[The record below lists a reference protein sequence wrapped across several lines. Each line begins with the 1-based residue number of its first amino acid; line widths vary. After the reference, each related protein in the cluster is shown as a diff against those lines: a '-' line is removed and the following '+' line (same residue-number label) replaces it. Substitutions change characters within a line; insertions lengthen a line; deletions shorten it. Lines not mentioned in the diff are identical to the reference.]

1 MASGNPMLSDEA
13 LRRMPTARLQSGV
26 MTVEGTTNKAMLLAA
41 VLVVAAGVTWNQT
54 MHGGSPVGLAGLGAI
69 VGLVLALVTAFKP
82 HLARY
87 TAVPYAAAEGLLL
100 GGFSAVLEMRYPGLV
115 IQAVALTMGTLFA
128 MLMAYRTKLIKVTD
142 RLRSIL
148 MSAMLGILLFYVAG
162 FVLRLFHVP
171 LPWNAAGSTLGIGIS
186 VVVCG
191 VAAFSLLLDFD
202 FIENGSRRGLP
213 QTFEWYGAFG
223 LMVTLVW
230 LYVEMVRLL
239 SRLRE
244 R

>member
-13 LRRMPTARLQSGV
+13 LRRMPTAHLQSGV

-41 VLVVAAGVTWNQT
+41 VLVVAAGVTWFQT
-54 MHGGSPVGLAGLGAI
+54 MHGGSPVALAGLGAI
-69 VGLVLALVTAFKP
+69 VGFVLAMVTAFKP
-82 HLARY
+82 HLARF

-100 GGFSAVLEMRYPGLV
+100 GGFSAILEMRYPGLI

-128 MLMAYRTKLIKVTD
+128 MLMAYRSRLIKVTD
-142 RLRSIL
+142 RFRSVL
-148 MSAMLGILLFYVAG
+148 MSAMMGILLFYLVG

-171 LPWNAAGSTLGIGIS
+171 LPWMAAGSSLGIGIS

-202 FIENGSRRGLP
+202 FIETGSRRGMP